1 MKQLWALQNNSSNR
15 GFTIVE
21 LLIVIVVIGILAA
34 ITIVAFNGIQNR
46 AHDTAVQSDLASIGK
61 KIQAFQALNG
71 RWPQGATDLGTM
83 DLKVSK
89 AAYSQGFNNGTSM
102 YNFVY
107 CWPSAANPD
116 TFALVAISKS
126 GAVIENR
133 NGKVQKVNY
142 ILNGSITG
150 CASAGVT
157 LDNGSTRDWFYAS
170 DAWET
175 YIRS

>member
-46 AHDTAVQSDLASIGK
+46 AYDTSVQNDLTNVGK
-61 KIQAFQALNG
+61 KILAFKALND
-71 RWPQGATDLGTM
+71 RWPQGGTDLSTM
-83 DLKVSK
+83 DLRVSK
-89 AAYSQGFNNGTSM
+89 GAYSQGINVSGAW

-107 CWPSAANPD
+107 CWPGAATPD
-116 TFALVAISKS
+116 AFALVAISKS
-126 GAVIENR
+126 GALFENR
-133 NGKVQKVNY
+133 NGKVQRVSY
-142 ILNGSITG
+142 AFTGSGNG

-157 LDNGSTRDWFYAS
+157 LDSGTSRDWLYQADEWRTFVQG
-170 DAWET
+170 
-175 YIRS
+175 